1 MKSTSLVASC
11 LGLLSKTFLVAAC
24 VLFFFGGRAMEE
36 FANVNRMLAEAVGIA
51 LAFACV
57 GIGFG
62 LQSFVKKQTEGDGNL
77 TINNRD

>member
-1 MKSTSLVASC
+1 
-11 LGLLSKTFLVAAC
+11 
-24 VLFFFGGRAMEE
+24 MEE